1 MSQTLQL
8 QKLFENLYINN
19 LFLLSMAGVKITYE
33 TLFDLLRREKSRN
46 ELQNLDES
54 FFSDVLDYLK
64 EKNNTLTNTNR
75 SSPLYSVAEH
85 EKIKI
90 QLKNVHKIIL
100 ELYEIRQKKIINLA
114 IHKTKTNS
122 NLIDLSSMLPEE
134 RALFED
140 VCTLL
145 NKYKSGIVNNILRF
159 EMPSIEVKEHYKKPI
174 QNIESKEEPEQRIPV
189 KEIKKADES
198 SSSSRK
204 ITFTTNLPKFVG
216 LDKQIYGP
224 FKEAESAEVP
234 KELAEMLIRKGRAK
248 EAKS

>member
-1 MSQTLQL
+1 
-8 QKLFENLYINN
+8 
-19 LFLLSMAGVKITYE
+19 MAGVKITYE

-46 ELQNLDES
+46 ELQTLDET

-64 EKNNTLTNTNR
+64 EKNNTLTNTDR

-114 IHKTKTNS
+114 VHKTKTNS

-134 RALFED
+134 RALFDET
-140 VCTLL
+140 CTLL
-145 NKYKSGIVNNILRF
+145 TKYKKGIVSNILRIK
-159 EMPSIEVKEHYKKPI
+159 MPSIEVKEHHKRPI
-174 QNIESKEEPEQRIPV
+174 QQVESEDKPEEPKQDVPM
-189 KEIKKADES
+189 KETEKTDDS
-198 SSSSRK
+198 SISSRK

-216 LDKQIYGP
+216 LDKRIYGP
-224 FKEAESAEVP
+224 FKEDESAEVP
-234 KELAEMLIRKGRAK
+234 KELAEMLIKKGRAK
-248 EAKS
+248 EVES

>member
-1 MSQTLQL
+1 MT
-8 QKLFENLYINN
+8 
-19 LFLLSMAGVKITYE
+19 GVKITYE

-46 ELQNLDES
+46 ELQTLDKT

-75 SSPLYSVAEH
+75 SSPLYSAAEH

-100 ELYEIRQKKIINLA
+100 ELYEIRQKKIITLA
-114 IHKTKTNS
+114 VHKTKTNS

-134 RALFED
+134 RALFDET
-140 VCTLL
+140 CTLL
-145 NKYKSGIVNNILRF
+145 TKYKEGIVSNILRI
-159 EMPSIEVKEHYKKPI
+159 EMPSIEVKEHYKKNI
-174 QNIESKEEPEQRIPV
+174 QEVESEDEPEEPKQDVPM
-189 KEIKKADES
+189 KKTEKKDDS
-198 SSSSRK
+198 SISSRK

-224 FKEAESAEVP
+224 FKEDESAEVP

-248 EAKS
+248 ELES

>member
-1 MSQTLQL
+1 
-8 QKLFENLYINN
+8 
-19 LFLLSMAGVKITYE
+19 MAGVKITYE

-46 ELQNLDES
+46 ELQTLDET

-64 EKNNTLTNTNR
+64 EKNNTLTNTDR

-114 IHKTKTNS
+114 VHKTKTNS

-134 RALFED
+134 RALFDET
-140 VCTLL
+140 CTLL
-145 NKYKSGIVNNILRF
+145 TKYKKGIVSNILRI
-159 EMPSIEVKEHYKKPI
+159 EMPSIEVKEHHKRPI
-174 QNIESKEEPEQRIPV
+174 QQVESEDKPEEPKQDVPM
-189 KEIKKADES
+189 KETKKTDDS
-198 SSSSRK
+198 SISSRK

-216 LDKQIYGP
+216 LDKRIYGP
-224 FKEAESAEVP
+224 FKEDESAEVP
-234 KELAEMLIRKGRAK
+234 KELAEMLIKKGRAK
-248 EAKS
+248 EVES